1 MIRKKL
7 DNFSLQIRLNTS
19 AEVKIVLMSSS
30 GQIISDSNIEA
41 VDGVNTY
48 DFNNESNL
56 AKGIYYLVV
65 ISNQEKIIQKVIK
78 N

>member
-1 MIRKKL
+1 MVVVAL
-7 DNFSLQIRLNTS
+7 ALQPL
-19 AEVKIVLMSSS
+19 ALVYAYVIVCVPAP
-30 GQIISDSNIEA
+30 A
-41 VDGVNTY
+41 VDGLNTY